1 MKRVTLAVVG
11 AIFLMPVFS
20 SFAGV
25 VIANN
30 AINNGLIWLY
40 NGDELLVDGNFSSD
54 IVVSSYFGQRAK
66 ITINTN
72 ADSNGNFTYGIDKR
86 LKNPN
91 EWLEGAAAISM
102 NTNALSSFSEI
113 NIINGRI
120 IGESNLSALISIH
133 NPSFQPT
140 EINIGANGSVIS
152 TNQAAPAIYV
162 RTNGTTTINNSGQIT
177 GEIYSKAN
185 NKIPIPVDEMKIA
198 GEKNNKLIINNN
210 AGGNI
215 DGDIKLNDSIGSTI
229 NNNGGQINGNI
240 SGGHISQVINFN
252 AANSNIVG
260 DVSFIGT
267 INVNEDAQIS
277 GTIDGKSLGVIN
289 LNGKSLSFGALK
301 DVNIVATSNSSINI
315 NSASSISQ
323 ANIDLAGNNNTQAVE
338 LNFLESLDANN
349 RGQIS
354 GNFSSKVNFSKASA
368 FGQNLMIGKANSPI
382 GIVEFN
388 NLGTN
393 AKQAY
398 NFSNNNAQIYANNV
412 DFDGGAILNIT
423 NAVIFD
429 AQTKIREG
437 AEIRFTENNASFNSS
452 DGFILEGNALISTAV
467 NAENGLAGNIK
478 TVGAAIIA
486 DGAKLNFTI
495 SSNSDNQEINSY
507 IGKEFVIVEGNENS
521 QIAAIAAEN
530 LMANNAIQQ
539 DIASNRYKSLVA
551 STFVKNNQLILT
563 FADQKYLIA
572 ANQSNENIYDSIY
585 ASQSSSGDLYNLRQF
600 LDSYNSDAAKKSAL
614 DSTAP
619 QSDNAIHRVSFDNS
633 LQIADII
640 SQHLNHSKNSWN
652 KNLWI
657 EIFNNNSKQQN
668 KSESAGYKNNS
679 SGLIIGLD
687 KEINYN
693 VLVGASLG
701 FAESR
706 INSNDNLKNTDIKSF
721 QGNIYSRYNFRQ
733 KFFINSNL
741 GFSFNEYNTKRSI
754 PLTQKRANSIHNGQT
769 YFGQIQFGLNQ
780 NLQNDYSVM
789 PFLSLSAAKNSVD
802 SYTEKNADELNL
814 RVKEKAANLLELR
827 LGGELKK
834 DYLSNFGLK
843 ISPKISLS
851 IARDF
856 IGDEQKTSSNFIGE
870 NFSFETSGARI
881 SQNSARATIGVN
893 IFQAN
898 KLSFDANYIF
908 ERRSGY
914 SVNGAQVKGSY
925 SF

>member
-1 MKRVTLAVVG
+1 MKKITLAMIG
-11 AIFLMPVFS
+11 AMFLMPTFP
-20 SFAGV
+20 SFAGIV
-25 VIANN
+25 RVNS
-30 AINNGLIWLY
+30 INDGLIYLY
-40 NGDELLVDGNFSSD
+40 NGDELLIDGNFSSN
-54 IVVSSYFGQRAK
+54 IVVSTWFSQRAK

-86 LKNPN
+86 LTNPD

-120 IGESNLSALISIH
+120 IGESDFSGLISIH

-152 TNQAAPAIYV
+152 TNQTTPAIYA

-185 NKIPIPVDEMKIA
+185 DMIPIPVDEMKLV
-198 GEKNNKLIINNN
+198 GKKNNKLIINNQ

-215 DGDIKLNDSIGSTI
+215 DGDIKLTDSIGSTI
-229 NNNGGQINGNI
+229 NNNGGQIRGNI
-240 SGGHISQVINFN
+240 SSEHISQVINFN
-252 AANSNIVG
+252 AANSNVVG

-267 INVNEDAQIS
+267 INVNADAQIS
-277 GTIDGKSLGVIN
+277 GSLDGRSLGVIN
-289 LNGKSLSFGALK
+289 LNGKSLGFGALK
-301 DVNIVATSNSSINI
+301 NVNIAATSNSSINI
-315 NSASSISQ
+315 NSANPINQ
-323 ANIDLAGNNNTQAVE
+323 ANINLAGNNAQAVE
-338 LNFLESLDANN
+338 LNFLESLNASNS
-349 RGQIS
+349 GQIS
-354 GNFSSKVNFSKASA
+354 GNSSSKVNFNKTST
-368 FGQNLMIGKANSPI
+368 FGENLIIGAANSPI
-382 GIVEFN
+382 GFVEFN
-388 NLGTN
+388 NPSAEG
-393 AKQAY
+393 KQTY
-398 NFSNNNAQIYANNV
+398 NFSNNNAQIHANNV
-412 DFDGGAILNIT
+412 DVNDGAILNIA

-429 AQTKIREG
+429 AQTKIKEG
-437 AEIRFTENNASFNSS
+437 AEIRFTESNASFNSS
-452 DGFILEGNALISTAV
+452 GGFILESNALINTAV

-478 TVGAAIIA
+478 TAGIAIIA
-486 DGAKLNFTI
+486 DGAKLNFTL
-495 SSNSDNQEINSY
+495 SLNSDNQEINNY

-521 QIAAIAAEN
+521 QITIIKAEN
-530 LMANNAIQQ
+530 LVVNNGINDPQEVAP
-539 DIASNRYKSLVA
+539 NRYKSLIA

-563 FADQKYLIA
+563 FTNQKYLIA
-572 ANQSNENIYDSIY
+572 PNQLKQNIYDTIY
-585 ASQSSSGDLYNLRQF
+585 SLNSSSGDLYNLRQF
-600 LDSYNSDAAKKSAL
+600 LDSNNSDAAKKSAL
-614 DSTAP
+614 ASAAP
-619 QSDNAIHRVSFDNS
+619 QSDNAIHRVSFDGN

-640 SQHLNHSKNSWN
+640 SRHLNHSKNSWN
-652 KNLWI
+652 KNLWM

-668 KSESAGYKNNS
+668 NNESVGYKNNS
-679 SGLIIGLD
+679 SGLVVGFD

-693 VLVGASLG
+693 VLAGASLG
-701 FAESR
+701 FIESR
-706 INSNDNLKNTDIKSF
+706 INSNDNLKNTNIKSF

-741 GFSFNEYNTKRSI
+741 GFSFNEYNTKRLI
-754 PLTQKRANSIHNGQT
+754 PLTQKRATSIHNGQT

-827 LGGELKK
+827 LGSELKK
-834 DYLSNFGLK
+834 DYSSNFGLK

-856 IGDEQKTSSNFIGE
+856 IGDEQKTSSSFIGE
-870 NFSFETSGARI
+870 NFSFETSGAKV

-914 SVNGAQVKGSY
+914 SVNSAQIKASY